1 MDQERHKRNYAL
13 HSWSGLVLGLFVF
26 VVCFSGSLA
35 LFYEELEPWE
45 DASRRLAVPEKALAM
60 DATFDEWVGTLAGEE
75 GELGFARFGFPNHH
89 APFYWAFVEIET
101 PTEDGGHD
109 HEFREARWHPETG
122 EEIPLRGEGAANW
135 ILRFHQY
142 LMWPSELGGVTVGR
156 GLVGIAG
163 VILLMSIISGV
174 VAHTKIFQELF
185 TLRFY
190 RSMRL
195 KWQDTHKVVG
205 LWGLPFFTM
214 IAVTGAFLGVVT
226 LLAPVVA
233 LLTFKGDQE
242 ALIEAVIG
250 APVEPAGIE
259 AEMLP
264 LQAVAE
270 MTSLEHGGPAQ
281 FVIINNYG
289 DQNATMDVYFE
300 AGKKLEMYDPVQISG
315 VTGEPVADSPF
326 EDLSPAN
333 RTLAAVTPLHYGT
346 YGGIALKVIY
356 MLLGFGLAGITALGM
371 MMWVERRLHGSE
383 GTKSTGLYR
392 AISKTTVGVTCGM
405 PLASVGI
412 LYADQLLPALPDTRT
427 AVIGWSYFAFWGIGV
442 AYAFV
447 RSNDY
452 AASKELLWTTAAL
465 LVGAP
470 VLNAVTTGD
479 VFLTELFSESGA
491 AAAWINMG
499 LLVLGLI
506 LAVTVKSWPRARTEK
521 ATRRTVSAGELA
533 AAPAE

>member
-1 MDQERHKRNYAL
+1 MDQERHKRNYGL

-45 DASRRLAVPEKALAM
+45 DASRRLPIPEQSIAM
-60 DATFDEWVGTLAGEE
+60 DGTFDQWVDDLAGED
-75 GELGFARFGFPNHH
+75 GEIGFARFGFPNHH

-101 PTEDGGHD
+101 PTEDGSHD
-109 HEFREARWHPETG
+109 HEFHEVRWHPETG
-122 EEIPLRGEGAANW
+122 AEIPLRGDGAANW

-142 LMWPSELGGVTVGR
+142 LMWPSQLGGVTVGR

-163 VILLMSIISGV
+163 VILLMSILTGV

-250 APVEPAGIE
+250 APPEPAGIE

-264 LQAVAE
+264 FQTVGELR
-270 MTSLEHGGPAQ
+270 SPEHGGPAQ

-289 DQNATMDVYFE
+289 DLNATMDVYFE
-300 AGKKLEMYDPVQISG
+300 AGDKLEMYDPVQISG
-315 VTGEPVADSPF
+315 VTGEPVDDSPF
-326 EDLSPAN
+326 ENLSPAN
-333 RTLAAVTPLHYGT
+333 RTIAAVTPLHYGT
-346 YGGIALKVIY
+346 YGGVALKVIY

-383 GTKSTGLYR
+383 GDKPDALYQ
-392 AISKTTVGVTCGM
+392 AISKATVGVTCGM

-412 LYADQLLPALPDTRT
+412 LYADQLVSVLPDART
-427 AVIGWSYFAFWGIGV
+427 ALIGWTYFAIWGLGIV
-442 AYAFV
+442 YAFV
-447 RSNDY
+447 RANDY
-452 AASKELLWTTAAL
+452 SASKELLWTAAAL
-465 LVGAP
+465 LILAP
-470 VLNAVTTGD
+470 VLNAMTTGD
-479 VFLTELFSESGA
+479 VFVSEFFSEAGA
-491 AAAWINMG
+491 SAAWMNLG
-499 LLVLGLI
+499 LLVLGIL
-506 LAVTVKSWPRARTEK
+506 LAVTVKSWPRARVEK
-521 ATRRTVSAGELA
+521 ATRRTVSAA
-533 AAPAE
+533 SAMPAE